1 MFLQRLYLQLPCQSR
16 IEQQGNLLKP
26 DNPKFEINFPNTSG
40 IVASEINYRL
50 ADQQRRQLQAISL
63 LSQGIFVSDV
73 SFSTQ
78 GIANNLYEKASDVLS
93 SFLGESDGKLD
104 FGLNYLKGDSR
115 PDLDIRSQDRIGI
128 TFVTQISD
136 KVLLNGK
143 IGVPV
148 GGVEETLIVGD
159 VQIDFILNEEGTLKA
174 KVFNRENEFR
184 YISDDLGYT
193 QGIGLSYQVDFE
205 TFEGL
210 IQKIISAKK

>member
-1 MFLQRLYLQLPCQSR
+1 MPQTMNNLKLFDYLELDSFALA
-16 IEQQGNLLKP
+16 IEAR
-26 DNPKFEINFPNTSG
+26 TSG

-93 SFLGESDGKLD
+93 SLMGEGDGKLN
-104 FGLNYLKGDSR
+104 FGLNYLKGDER
-115 PDLDIRSQDRIGI
+115 PDLDIRSQDRIGV

-136 KVLLNGK
+136 KILLNGK

-174 KVFNRENEFR
+174 KVFNKENEFR

-193 QGIGLSYQVDFE
+193 QGVGLSYQVDFK

-210 IQKIISAKK
+210 IQKIISKKSKKPIETKPE